1 VIPVGYTLRFLAWPI
16 GAWLLG
22 IETSALVAY
31 LWFEYI
37 VSADVIAAVA
47 LLPWTALKLV
57 TPGTGLGAFITLVA
71 VVLLT
76 SYSRGTR
83 LGEPSDPELSPDA
96 SPVGRIN
103 QEHRKLANV
112 FRAFT
117 RAQKRNRLDHL
128 MRPRPV
134 GFVGF
139 SLFLTLLQFPF
150 AVGDWML
157 GKFWVHVRP
166 HLRRP
171 HLPSR
176 PGSDDAFGDG
186 GGAGAGPEPP
196 PFDATAPSDSPEY
209 DAQYSSARRGGGGS

>member
-57 TPGTGLGAFITLVA
+57 TPGTGLGALITLVA

-128 MRPRPV
+128 VRPRAA
-134 GFVGF
+134 GFAGF
-139 SLFLTLLQFPF
+139 IGFLTLLQFPF
-150 AVGDWML
+150 AVGDWLL
-157 GKFWVHVRP
+157 GKFWA
-166 HLRRP
+166 HLWPRRRLP
-171 HLPSR
+171 HLPPR
-176 PGSDDAFGDG
+176 PGSDDAFGDD
-186 GGAGAGPEPP
+186 AGPDPP

-209 DAQYSSARRGGGGS
+209 DAHYTSTRRSGGS